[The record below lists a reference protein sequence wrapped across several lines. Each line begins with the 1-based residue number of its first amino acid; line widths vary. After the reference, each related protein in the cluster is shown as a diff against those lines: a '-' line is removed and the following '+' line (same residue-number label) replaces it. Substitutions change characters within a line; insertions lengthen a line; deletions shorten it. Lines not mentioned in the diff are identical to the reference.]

1 MNQRIGSTELPDGTR
16 VAFAVAGSGPFLLVP
31 PGWVSDLGLS
41 WALPPERGFYEALA
55 TGRTLVRYDRPGC
68 GMSDRVDLVQSLE
81 AELEVL
87 GTVAAAVGADRFD
100 LLGSSL
106 GAPIA
111 VAWAAANPGSVDR
124 LVLYGGWLRG
134 SDVAPPPVREHV
146 VGLVRTHWGFGSEV
160 LADIFIPDAGPG
172 VRAAFAQYERESAS
186 PETAARMLELSYRVD
201 VRDVAARVQA
211 PTLVLHRDRDRA
223 VPYAQG
229 ELLAGSIAGARFVG
243 LSGRTHLPYLGDAA
257 SVLRPVRRFLGLR
270 SRRPKRWPELTVRQ
284 REVAE
289 LVARGLTNREIA
301 GRLGI
306 EERSA
311 EGHVERIRDRLGFR
325 SRAQIAAW
333 WVASHDSVLEAPGS
347 ART

>member
-1 MNQRIGSTELPDGTR
+1 VNQRIGSTQLPDGTR
-16 VAFAVAGSGPFLLVP
+16 IAFAVAGSGPFLLAP
-31 PGWVSDLGLS
+31 PGWVSHVGLS
-41 WALPPERGFYEALA
+41 WALPAERGFYEALA

-68 GMSDRVDLVQSLE
+68 GMSERVELPQSLE
-81 AELEVL
+81 AEMEVL
-87 GTVAAAVGADRFD
+87 GTVAGAVGADRFD
-100 LLGSSL
+100 LFGGSL
-106 GAPIA
+106 GAPVA
-111 VAWAAANPGSVDR
+111 VAWAAANPASVDR

-134 SDVAPPPVREHV
+134 EDVAPPPVREHV
-146 VGLVRTHWGFGSEV
+146 VGLVRTHWGFGAEV

-186 PETAARMLELSYRVD
+186 PESAARMLELSYRVD
-201 VRDVAARVQA
+201 VHEAAGHVQA

-229 ELLAGSIAGARFVG
+229 ETLASSIAGAGFVG
-243 LSGRTHLPYLGDAA
+243 LSGRTHVPYLGDAA
-257 SVLRPVRRFLGLR
+257 AVLRPIRRFLGLR
-270 SRRPKRWPELTVRQ
+270 SLRPKRWPELTARQ

-289 LVARGLTNREIA
+289 LVALGLTNREIA
-301 GRLGI
+301 ERLVI

-333 WVASHDSVLEAPGS
+333 WVASRDSVPGAPGN
-347 ART
+347 

>member
-1 MNQRIGSTELPDGTR
+1 MNQRIDFTRLPEGTR

-31 PGWVSDLGLS
+31 PGWVSHLELS

-68 GMSDRVDLVQSLE
+68 GMSDRVDLGPSLE

-87 GTVAAAVGADRFD
+87 RAVAAAVGADRFD
-100 LLGSSL
+100 LFGGSF
-106 GAPIA
+106 GAPVA
-111 VAWAAANPGSVDR
+111 VAWAAANPESVDR

-134 SDVAPPPVREHV
+134 ADVAPPPVREHV

-172 VRAAFAQYERESAS
+172 VRVAFAQYERESAS
-186 PETAARMLELSYRVD
+186 PEVAARMLELSYRVD
-201 VRDVAARVQA
+201 VGDSAARVLA

-223 VPYAQG
+223 VPLAQG
-229 ELLAGSIAGARFVG
+229 ELLADSIPGARFIP
-243 LSGRTHLPYLGDAA
+243 LPGRTHVPYLGDAA
-257 SVLRPVRRFLGLR
+257 AVLRPVRRFLGLR
-270 SRRPKRWPELTVRQ
+270 PHRRTTGPALTVRQ
-284 REVAE
+284 QEVAE

-301 GRLGI
+301 VRLGI

-325 SRAQIAAW
+325 SRAQVAAW
-333 WVASHDSVLEAPGS
+333 WVASNDSGLGVVDPN
-347 ART
+347 